1 MTCLYGVFGNPQDL
15 PQVRRGAEHAPPP
28 LPVFQRGG
36 LSTVARQ
43 GFDGFTIESNG
54 VHKTLIADLDQAAV
68 YGALNRI
75 QPLDLDLI
83 EVTRTGP
90 GACVTESAGHI
101 GAALA
106 RRYGPA
112 VVLLEH
118 HLAPELAQ
126 GAQTLDLVRFG
137 AGRSPHWPR
146 SGRPRRSIPVT
157 PAWSYRWPPMATR
170 SSVGRRD
177 GPALARTRRTDRPL
191 LPSI

>member
-1 MTCLYGVFGNPQDL
+1 
-15 PQVRRGAEHAPPP
+15 
-28 LPVFQRGG
+28 
-36 LSTVARQ
+36 VARQ

-54 VHKTLIADLDQAAV
+54 VHTTLIADLDQAAV
-68 YGALNRI
+68 YGALNRL
-75 QPLDLDLI
+75 QSLDLDLI

-101 GAALA
+101 RAALA

-137 AGRSPHWPR
+137 ADRSPHWSRVWPTPQEHPR
-146 SGRPRRSIPVT
+146 HAGLELWMAAHGYQIVSRPARWSGCCQ
-157 PAWSYRWPPMATR
+157 A
-170 SSVGRRD
+170 
-177 GPALARTRRTDRPL
+177 DRPL
-191 LPSI
+191 LPAI